1 MTTTNHREPMGGQM
15 RRLAERRRPVAAAA
29 WAGAWAAADTTTTG
43 TVHACKHVRPRE
55 HRTG

>member
-1 MTTTNHREPMGGQM
+1 MTTTNLREPMGGQM
-15 RRLAERRRPVAAAA
+15 RRLAARRRPVAAAA
-29 WAGAWAAADTTTTG
+29 WAAAWAAAHTTTG